1 MQTQQHSETS
11 FSIIMQRVYTIICLS
26 KASTE
31 DVSPN
36 DDILSPDISMLIM
49 RQLVLQESFLTP
61 K

>member
-1 MQTQQHSETS
+1 
-11 FSIIMQRVYTIICLS
+11 MQRVYTIICLS
-26 KASTE
+26 EASTE

-49 RQLVLQESFLTP
+49 RQLVLQESFPTP